1 MKEIPTKWSGSDG
14 MPGIEKMK
22 RKDGRSEGKKK
33 RLWDGR
39 KKKKR
44 GNRIG

>member
-1 MKEIPTKWSGSDG
+1 

-39 KKKKR
+39 KKEV
-44 GNRIG
+44 IGLGKGRNVSKI